1 LKLHPLLA
9 AAALSLAVVPLPAV
23 AQGFDAAQKQE
34 IGETVREYLMANPE
48 VLVEV
53 MGALE
58 QKRNAQSRDTQKQA
72 IAAAGDA
79 LFATPEGATLGN
91 PEGDVTLVEFFD
103 YNCGYC
109 KRAHADMQAL
119 LEADPQLRVVLH
131 EIPVLGPES
140 VAASR
145 VSLAF
150 RNLHPDKYGEFQS
163 QLLMS
168 RSTADEDRAI
178 EVAVALGAGEA
189 DIRAAMANSAIEE
202 ELDAAARM
210 AVSLQ
215 ISGTPSYVIGDE
227 MVPGAVG
234 ADALAGKIAN
244 VRACGSATCS

>member
-1 LKLHPLLA
+1 MKLHPLLA

-79 LFATPEGATLGN
+79 LFAAPEGATLGN

-168 RSTADEDRAI
+168 RSTC
-178 EVAVALGAGEA
+178 LLYT
-189 DIRAAMANSAIEE
+189 S
-202 ELDAAARM
+202 
-210 AVSLQ
+210 
-215 ISGTPSYVIGDE
+215 PSPRD
-227 MVPGAVG
+227 
-234 ADALAGKIAN
+234 
-244 VRACGSATCS
+244 